1 MKKVCWTRKALTKTE
16 IKTKLYT
23 SIGMWRV
30 LQVKMFIHVSIKK
43 FQWCLKLIPYFWS
56 WLWYLFLLCSLP
68 AYLPSYGSVY
78 LYMYLLYYYLLS
90 FYLLYCQHI
99 MYCGLLF
106 VELYCMLWFY
116 IIKSSC
122 WIWSVLLLSAIST
135 LKQIK
140 KLSLKFW
147 T

>member
-1 MKKVCWTRKALTKTE
+1 MFKSWSCDQNWDENIFAILHLVSKRCKLKKVCWTRKALTKTE

-78 LYMYLLYYYLLS
+78 LYMYLLYYYFLSFFLLS
-90 FYLLYCQHI
+90 TYNVLWSLICGIVLYAVILH
-99 MYCGLLF
+99 Y
-106 VELYCMLWFY
+106 
-116 IIKSSC
+116 
-122 WIWSVLLLSAIST
+122 
-135 LKQIK
+135 
-140 KLSLKFW
+140 
-147 T
+147 